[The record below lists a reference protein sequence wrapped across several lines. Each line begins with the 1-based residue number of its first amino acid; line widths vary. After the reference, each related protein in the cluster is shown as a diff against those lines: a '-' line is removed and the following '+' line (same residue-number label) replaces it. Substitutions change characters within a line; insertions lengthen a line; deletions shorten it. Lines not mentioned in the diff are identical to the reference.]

1 MLTLVTGGAASGK
14 SEYAE
19 ELACKCPEPRIYLAA
34 MQRSAAAEER
44 IRKHIERRKGQ
55 GFRTVEDPYL
65 SEPVFSDKAE
75 KIGVVLLE
83 DLPNLLVNR
92 LFSLP
97 EDRVSEQERMEEVLQ
112 TLKTDLSRLNEQT
125 EQLIVVS
132 GDLFRDGKR
141 YSGETQKYLELL
153 GELHRFLAER
163 ADRIVEVVCG
173 IPIHH

>member
-65 SEPVFSDKAE
+65 SEPV
-75 KIGVVLLE
+75 
-83 DLPNLLVNR
+83 
-92 LFSLP
+92 FSLP

-163 ADRIVEVVCG
+163 ADRIVEGVCG